1 MRSRLN
7 SCNSSS
13 VVTAVKINSEETGET
28 LLLLLL
34 IIITIIIIII
44 IIIIITIAFISI
56 SIFFYAFTVDELEPT
71 LGGEDIV
78 TAIPTE

>member
-1 MRSRLN
+1 MPLLSFMRSRLN

-34 IIITIIIIII
+34 IIIITIIIIII
-44 IIIIITIAFISI
+44 IITTTTIAFISI
-56 SIFFYAFTVDELEPT
+56 SIFFML
-71 LGGEDIV
+71 LQ
-78 TAIPTE
+78 

>member
-44 IIIIITIAFISI
+44 IITIAFISI
-56 SIFFYAFTVDELEPT
+56 SIFLCFYSRRT
-71 LGGEDIV
+71 
-78 TAIPTE
+78 